1 MCGCI
6 HWYEFE
12 EWINTWTFTT
22 VGPVNLWVTLL
33 SAHNTC
39 KWKFWLHT
47 YVSGLDLADHCCD
60 DQQLDMDI
68 LIGCDHYWRLVTSQV
83 ICKGDGPTAVHTRL
97 EWVLSGLVNETVWL
111 DSAAILTTN
120 QSLLADTYVSED
132 GPQDLDRRLKTF
144 WDLEPLV

>member
-1 MCGCI
+1 
-6 HWYEFE
+6 
-12 EWINTWTFTT
+12 
-22 VGPVNLWVTLL
+22 
-33 SAHNTC
+33 
-39 KWKFWLHT
+39 
-47 YVSGLDLADHCCD
+47 
-60 DQQLDMDI
+60 MDI